1 MKKRPHKRKRRR
13 SKPKDSAS
21 LHSSLEVQNEIEK
34 ILKHL
39 SKFHEFSNDAGERL
53 EDLEIHISLL
63 TRLMTTL
70 CIEKLGM
77 KVGVL
82 KRMIKRIEK
91 EAVRDSQIMH
101 LESLYNLPQSQPPKA
116 QQPYAPPPAKADPWD
131 EIS

>member
-1 MKKRPHKRKRRR
+1 MKKRPHKRKRRLRR
-13 SKPKDSAS
+13 SKEIAPFHA
-21 LHSSLEVQNEIEK
+21 SLEVQNVIETM
-34 ILKHL
+34 LKQLRQLHGF
-39 SKFHEFSNDAGERL
+39 SKDAGDRL
-53 EDLEIHISLL
+53 EDLEIHVSLL

-70 CIEKLGM
+70 CMEKLGM

-101 LESLYNLPQSQPPKA
+101 LESLYNLPQSQAPKPP
-116 QQPYAPPPAKADPWD
+116 QPYAPPPTKADPWD